1 MISVRVSSAQR
12 RYDVQLTHCSAEFS
26 SSNGSTGLSTMTC
39 FVPSLDAGAPFQISI
54 HSWRGQPEVSQ
65 FTKAFSK
72 HAELVQFEA
81 RVFIDGFFV
90 AWVPCD
96 SIMVISRLTEVL
108 SRSAILDPMGT
119 WPCQICNTFGGSHL
133 SPA

>member
-1 MISVRVSSAQR
+1 M
-12 RYDVQLTHCSAEFS
+12 QLTPCPAEFS
-26 SSNGSTGLSTMTC
+26 SSNGSTGLPTMTC

-54 HSWRGQPEVSQ
+54 HSWRGHPEVSQ

-81 RVFIDGFFV
+81 RVFIDGYFV
-90 AWVPCD
+90 ACVVRD
-96 SIMVISRLTEVL
+96 SIMAMSLLTEVL

-119 WPCQICNTFGGSHL
+119 WPCQIYNSFGRSHL
-133 SPA
+133 TLAHI